1 VSPTVVIA
9 DDDPDIRRLVTIS
22 AVRAGLDVVA
32 EVGDGNDAME
42 WIRQF
47 IPDLAILDVSMPGRN
62 GIEICELVRADPLL
76 VGVRILLL
84 SASAGEN
91 SIAAGLAAGAA
102 DYLPKPFSPRE
113 LAARLVALSEIIEQ
127 GA

>member
-1 VSPTVVIA
+1 VSATVVIA
-9 DDDPDIRRLVTIS
+9 DDDADIRRLVTIS
-22 AVRAGLDVVA
+22 AARAGLDLVA
-32 EVGDGNDAME
+32 EVADGNDAME
-42 WIRQF
+42 CIRQF
-47 IPDLAILDVSMPGRN
+47 IPDLAILDVSMPGRS
-62 GIEICELVRADPLL
+62 GIEVCELVRADPLL

-84 SASAGEN
+84 SASAGES

-113 LAARLVALSEIIEQ
+113 LAARLAALSAIIEQ